1 MAHDLYFV
9 RLIHFQTRRA
19 FPGER
24 SWTAAQLTHSG
35 TVRFLRVRNREG
47 CEAYIHPYREER
59 NPGYLLVDLVHTDR
73 AVIETMRAAGHQP

>member
-1 MAHDLYFV
+1 VD
-9 RLIHFQTRRA
+9 
-19 FPGER
+19 
-24 SWTAAQLTHSG
+24 AAQLTHSG